1 MEIIFGFAGG
11 LALFIFGM
19 NEMGS
24 GLQKVAVNK
33 MRNILGALTSIPIV
47 GVLVGTLVTA
57 IIQSS
62 SATTVMVVGFVNA
75 GLLTLKQAL
84 SVIMGANIGTT
95 VTAQLVSFNLME
107 YYLPMIA
114 LGFFLYFA
122 CKKKGL
128 KSGGQILFSFGIL
141 FMGLAIM
148 SNAMAPLAEYEGFR
162 YLMATFGEYK
172 ILGLLCGILL
182 TAVIQSSSA
191 ATGILI
197 AMATQGLVTIEMALP
212 ILLGFNIGTCI
223 TAVLASIGTKL
234 AAKRAAASHVLFN
247 VIGAIIFLCILPLY
261 QDAVVAISPGANV
274 ARQIANAHTL
284 FNVVNT
290 IILLPFINVIV
301 KLVTKLLP
309 GEERI
314 MKKGPIYLDN
324 HMLEKPAIAMTLVL
338 REVLRMGELSRENL
352 SNSMEFLRT
361 RNPEIRADI
370 LNTEDVVDELEK
382 AVSSYL
388 IKLPEDGLSEEQ
400 INLKGRYFHIVND
413 MERVSDHANNI
424 RGLTDTAIEENVK
437 FSDQAMAEL
446 EEMYQLVDKNF
457 AMAMESLEKNDP
469 TLAAKAE
476 LDEERID
483 NMERTL
489 RKSHIK
495 RLNEGKCSTD
505 AGVLYLDIISIF
517 ERVGDHANNIT
528 DVVLGKE

>member
-1 MEIIFGFAGG
+1 
-11 LALFIFGM
+11 
-19 NEMGS
+19 
-24 GLQKVAVNK
+24 
-33 MRNILGALTSIPIV
+33 
-47 GVLVGTLVTA
+47 
-57 IIQSS
+57 
-62 SATTVMVVGFVNA
+62 
-75 GLLTLKQAL
+75 
-84 SVIMGANIGTT
+84 
-95 VTAQLVSFNLME
+95 
-107 YYLPMIA
+107 
-114 LGFFLYFA
+114 
-122 CKKKGL
+122 
-128 KSGGQILFSFGIL
+128 
-141 FMGLAIM
+141 
-148 SNAMAPLAEYEGFR
+148 
-162 YLMATFGEYK
+162 
-172 ILGLLCGILL
+172 
-182 TAVIQSSSA
+182 
-191 ATGILI
+191 
-197 AMATQGLVTIEMALP
+197 MATQGLVTLDMALP

-261 QDAVVAISPGANV
+261 QDAVIAISPGANV

-284 FNVVNT
+284 FNVANT
-290 IILLPFINVIV
+290 IILLPFINLIA

-309 GEERI
+309 GEEHI
-314 MKKGPIYLDN
+314 MKKGPVYLDN

-352 SNSMEFLRT
+352 ANAMEFLRT
-361 RNPEIRADI
+361 RNPEIRTDI
-370 LNTEDVVDELEK
+370 LDTEDVVDELEK

-413 MERVSDHANNI
+413 MERISDHANNI

-457 AMAMESLEKNDP
+457 VRAMESLEKNDP
-469 TLAAKAE
+469 ALAAEAE

-517 ERVGDHANNIT
+517 ERVGDHSNNIT